1 MTTGWM
7 KADVWSLGCTVVEMF
22 TGKVPYAEYE
32 NPMTAMYKIASG
44 ELPSLKPSSIQ
55 PNIPSSDLLTFIHL
69 CCAMDPNLRPIICDL
84 LMNPFLQVKHDNVRF
99 TFFDDRNNAS
109 PPILE
114 EVQQQYDHLQQQHY
128 YYHQSQHHQKYQHRL
143 DSKASSSS
151 SSYIEGSGEPLI
163 HEDVIIDENIIAS
176 DELIDTDNDQSSN
189 FNPIYRVASLDYDDD
204 FIDDDVNS
212 TASTVVQSRGL
223 GILKSVST
231 SAKDLTIVITNNQKS
246 QFDFEDSRTPSMLLK
261 DMSFALS
268 SSSSSSLANTN
279 INNKIVDTTN
289 NNNNNSISMDMMRQ
303 SNSGRNHGSS
313 LNLDLALLGRNS
325 QADNIPTFEAAEE
338 IYKEMMIKYTPRGID
353 MKPVSSSS
361 GTTTTMMMMQ
371 PQQSYVD
378 HASNRVTINAPLQEF
393 NSSGGSNA
401 SDSSYVDADKALSSY
416 ACSDNGTADLPTMDF
431 TNMDIQ
437 NYEFPVVHDDDNN
450 SDGYFEKRHD
460 DNMIATDVVN
470 SHDIIDFD
478 NIVVMK
484 YDNEL
489 SAVKHDSRDDV
500 SESNGVMFP
509 SIITTMGNNT
519 STLRHHNRHQKSNKT
534 KYHVAKSPKITL
546 SNRQTSDII
555 NDVVNNRPKAPLSG
569 DQIRLHTFDESKK
582 GAVDGGKKST
592 SIESSIGKTAEILD
606 RISQT
611 GASVIRKLAAQEV
624 LDSTSNNDIN
634 YNNAN
639 SITALSKLKSIPTPR
654 VKIVRSSH
662 ISKSSSSSSKR
673 SRSIRSYSSE
683 CERGSSITSTTSAPY
698 SSSSID
704 HMEKDRNNDRGGII
718 GSNRLPPV
726 RISSSKH
733 HDAHSNSELI
743 SSHRSGSNSSTNSR
757 SRYIQ
762 TAPAVSHSVALPPIH
777 ETTTAINNTT
787 YLLSS
792 GGGGGGGQTA
802 AVAAIL
808 TSQTPNAKHP
818 RLNLFGGRSESHSTD
833 LQQSFALAIKNFKTN
848 TTTSSSSS
856 EVDSTIPHV

>member
-1 MTTGWM
+1 MMIRGVDM
-7 KADVWSLGCTVVEMF
+7 K
-22 TGKVPYAEYE
+22 P
-32 NPMTAMYKIASG
+32 
-44 ELPSLKPSSIQ
+44 
-55 PNIPSSDLLTFIHL
+55 
-69 CCAMDPNLRPIICDL
+69 
-84 LMNPFLQVKHDNVRF
+84 
-99 TFFDDRNNAS
+99 
-109 PPILE
+109 
-114 EVQQQYDHLQQQHY
+114 
-128 YYHQSQHHQKYQHRL
+128 
-143 DSKASSSS
+143 
-151 SSYIEGSGEPLI
+151 
-163 HEDVIIDENIIAS
+163 
-176 DELIDTDNDQSSN
+176 
-189 FNPIYRVASLDYDDD
+189 
-204 FIDDDVNS
+204 
-212 TASTVVQSRGL
+212 
-223 GILKSVST
+223 
-231 SAKDLTIVITNNQKS
+231 
-246 QFDFEDSRTPSMLLK
+246 
-261 DMSFALS
+261 LS
-268 SSSSSSLANTN
+268 SSS
-279 INNKIVDTTN
+279 
-289 NNNNNSISMDMMRQ
+289 
-303 SNSGRNHGSS
+303 
-313 LNLDLALLGRNS
+313 
-325 QADNIPTFEAAEE
+325 
-338 IYKEMMIKYTPRGID
+338 
-353 MKPVSSSS
+353 SSSS

-378 HASNRVTINAPLQEF
+378 HESNRVTINAPLQEF

-401 SDSSYVDADKALSSY
+401 SDSSYVDADKALSSSY

-437 NYEFPVVHDDDNN
+437 NYEFPVVHDDN
-450 SDGYFEKRHD
+450 SDDYSEKRHD

-470 SHDIIDFD
+470 SHDFIDFD

-484 YDNEL
+484 YDDEL
-489 SAVKHDSRDDV
+489 STVKHDSRVDV

-509 SIITTMGNNT
+509 SIITAMGNNT

-534 KYHVAKSPKITL
+534 KHHVVKSKITL

-555 NDVVNNRPKAPLSG
+555 NDVDNNRPKAPLSG

-611 GASVIRKLAAQEV
+611 GASAIRKLAAQVV

-639 SITALSKLKSIPTPR
+639 SITALSKLKSISTPR

-683 CERGSSITSTTSAPY
+683 CERGSSIIATTSAPY
-698 SSSSID
+698 NSSSSSID
-704 HMEKDRNNDRGGII
+704 HMEKDRNNDRGSII

-743 SSHRSGSNSSTNSR
+743 SSHRSGSNSITNSR

-777 ETTTAINNTT
+777 ETTTTTNKNTT
-787 YLLSS
+787 TATSYLLSS
-792 GGGGGGGQTA
+792 EGGGGGQTA
-802 AVAAIL
+802 SVAAIL

-818 RLNLFGGRSESHSTD
+818 RLNLFGGRSESRSTD

-856 EVDSTIPHV
+856 SSSSEVDSTIPHV